1 MGKSITFAVTNDLR
15 PDRRMIRICNTLQA
29 ANYEVTLVGR
39 KLPRSTT
46 LPDFSFQTHR
56 IDCFFKKGPAFY
68 AEYNWRLQRF
78 LMKQKPDIIGAVDYD
93 TLQGSSRAVAKLGCK
108 MVFDAHELFE
118 EVPELEGRK
127 NVKKQWLRIARAAM
141 PKTDVRYAVSSKV
154 ALALENT
161 FKQSFKVIHNYPV
174 LTADEPKS
182 TRDDIIVYLGVLNK
196 GRGLEEMIKAMPH
209 IKAKLW
215 IIGEG
220 DIQESLWKLADQLG
234 LMSKVVFKGFVPPE
248 ELTPLLRQARIGINL
263 LDSRSRSYEY
273 SLANKFFDYIH
284 AGLPQVCMDFP
295 EYRFYNDQHRVATL
309 INDLNVHTIS
319 YAINHLLEDRNYWF
333 TYHTTCLEARRY
345 WCWQNEEP
353 KLKALFQGVSK

>member
-1 MGKSITFAVTNDLR
+1 MGKSITFAVTNDIR

-29 ANYEVTLVGR
+29 ADYDVTLIGR
-39 KLPRSTT
+39 KQTRSLP
-46 LPDFSFQTHR
+46 LPDYAFKTHR
-56 IDCFFKKGPAFY
+56 ISCIFNKGPLFY
-68 AEYNWRLQRF
+68 AEYNWRLRKH
-78 LMKQKPDIIGAVDYD
+78 LVKTKPDIIGAVDYD
-93 TLQGSSRAVAKLGCK
+93 TLKGTSEAAKKLGCK

-118 EVPELEGRK
+118 EVPELEGR
-127 NVKKQWLRIARAAM
+127 NQVKGQWLRIAKKAM
-141 PKTDVRYAVSSKV
+141 PQTNVRYAVSNRV
-154 ALALENT
+154 ALALEKT

-174 LTADEPKS
+174 LTPGEPS
-182 TRDDIIVYLGVLNK
+182 ALRDDIIVYLGVLNK
-196 GRGLEEMIKAMPH
+196 GRGLEQMIKAMH
-209 IKAKLW
+209 QIKAKLW

-220 DIQESLWKLADQLG
+220 DLQETLWKLADQEG

-248 ELTPLLRQARIGINL
+248 ELPPLLQKARIGINL
-263 LDSRSRSYEY
+263 LDKKSKSYQF

-295 EYRFYNDQHRVATL
+295 EYRHYNDQHRVATL
-309 INDLNVHTIS
+309 INDLNVHAVA

-353 KLKALFQGVSK
+353 KLKALIAGI